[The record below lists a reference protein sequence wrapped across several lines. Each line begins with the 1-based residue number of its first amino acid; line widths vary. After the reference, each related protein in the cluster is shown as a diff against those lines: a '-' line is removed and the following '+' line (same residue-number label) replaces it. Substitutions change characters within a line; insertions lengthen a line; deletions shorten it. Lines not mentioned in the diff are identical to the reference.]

1 MNSMVDALGP
11 GNGGLLKAVLKAA
24 DGAQADIYLHGGH
37 VTSWIPAGGDERLF
51 LSRMSEFS
59 STSSIRGGV
68 PIIFPQFAAEGPLP
82 RHGFARRMNWEL
94 VRVEDNCAELCLR
107 DNEATRAIWPVNFLA
122 NLVVTI
128 GGAVLKMEFAV
139 TNTGNQPLNFT
150 GALHTY
156 LRVTNIDRVILEGLA
171 DMTYQDNVLGR
182 QKFVQM
188 ERDLRIQGEMERLY
202 FDVKQPLILSE
213 PPHALSI
220 KMKGF
225 KDVMVW
231 NPGAER
237 SAALPDMLPDDYR
250 HMLCVE
256 AAQVSKAVE
265 LAPGETWH
273 AAQILEA

>member
-1 MNSMVDALGP
+1 MNSTVAALGP
-11 GNGGLLKAVLKAA
+11 GNGGLLKAALKAA

-94 VRVEDNCAELCLR
+94 VRVEEGCAELCLR
-107 DNEATRAIWPVNFLA
+107 DSEATRAIWPVNFLA

-128 GGAVLKMEFAV
+128 GGAVLKMEFVV
-139 TNTGNQPLNFT
+139 TNTGSQPLSFT

-156 LRVTNIDRVILEGLA
+156 LRVTNIDRVTLEGLA
-171 DMTYQDNVLGR
+171 DVTYQDNVLGR

-213 PPHALSI
+213 PPQALSI

-225 KDVMVW
+225 KNVMVW

-273 AAQILEA
+273 GAQILEA

>member
-94 VRVEDNCAELCLR
+94 ARVEDNCAELCLR
-107 DNEATRAIWPVNFLA
+107 DNEATRAIWPVNFLT

-139 TNTGNQPLNFT
+139 TNTGSQPLSFT

-156 LRVTNIDRVILEGLA
+156 LRVMNIDRVTLEGLA

>member
-1 MNSMVDALGP
+1 MNSTVAALGP
-11 GNGGLLKAVLKAA
+11 GNGGLLKAALKAA

-94 VRVEDNCAELCLR
+94 VRVEEGCAELCLR
-107 DNEATRAIWPVNFLA
+107 DSEATRAIWPVNFLA

-128 GGAVLKMEFAV
+128 GGAVLKMEFVV
-139 TNTGNQPLNFT
+139 TNTGSQPLSFT

-156 LRVTNIDRVILEGLA
+156 LRVTNIDRVTLEGLA
-171 DMTYQDNVLGR
+171 DVTYQDNVLGR

-213 PPHALSI
+213 PPQALSI

-225 KDVMVW
+225 KNVMVW

-265 LAPGETWH
+265 LAPGETWYG
-273 AAQILEA
+273 AQILEA

>member
-1 MNSMVDALGP
+1 MNSTVAALGP
-11 GNGGLLKAVLKAA
+11 GNGGLLKAALKAA

-37 VTSWIPAGGDERLF
+37 VTSWITAGGDERLF

-68 PIIFPQFAAEGPLP
+68 PVIFPQFAAEGPLP

-94 VRVEDNCAELCLR
+94 VRAEEGCAELCLH

-139 TNTGNQPLNFT
+139 TNTGSQPFSFT

-156 LRVTNIDRVILEGLA
+156 LRVTNIDRVTLEGLA
-171 DMTYQDNVLGR
+171 DVTYQDNVLGR

-213 PPHALSI
+213 PPQALSI

-265 LAPGETWH
+265 LAPGETWRG
-273 AAQILEA
+273 AQILET